1 MNAYQVGMKGEAAAS
16 EYLQSKGYS
25 IITRNFTGRRGEIDA
40 VGKTGSVL
48 VFFEI
53 KTVNSIDFAAVE
65 YMVDSRKQRRIIA
78 VSKEFLFLNPEYS
91 DCCIR
96 YDVLYINNTKK
107 EIRHIENAFFE
118 GGVV

>member
-1 MNAYQVGMKGEAAAS
+1 MNTYQVGMKGETEAA
-16 EYLQSKGYS
+16 EYLQLKGYS
-25 IITRNFTGRRGEIDA
+25 IIARNFRGKRGEIDA
-40 VGKTGSVL
+40 VGKTGPVL

-53 KTVNSIDFAAVE
+53 KTVTSIDFTTVE
-65 YMVDSRKQRRIIA
+65 YLLDSRKRKRIIA
-78 VSKEFLFLNPEYS
+78 VSKEFLFLHPEHS

-96 YDVLYINNTKK
+96 YDVLYINNEKK